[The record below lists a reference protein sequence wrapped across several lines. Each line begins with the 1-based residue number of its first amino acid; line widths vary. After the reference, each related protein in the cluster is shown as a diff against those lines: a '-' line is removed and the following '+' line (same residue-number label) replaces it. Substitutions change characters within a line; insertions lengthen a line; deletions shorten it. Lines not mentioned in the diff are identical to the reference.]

1 MPLVTAASIKE
12 FANIFPDTDT
22 IVDEV
27 EKSAEEIVIGYLGF
41 SPISAAYSHDVTG
54 LGDDE
59 LYLSAFPIAGGITI
73 DGTVHAVGSFFS
85 DLNVVSVPDFYFPY
99 KEKVAVAY
107 TAGFALASI
116 PAIILHTITQIAAL
130 LLTERGNI
138 GISGMSDA
146 NTGSRTFISY
156 TNFDKYLKN
165 LKQYRLRKPLI

>member
-1 MPLVTAASIKE
+1 MLVTVDAIKD
-12 FANIFPDTDT
+12 FANIYPATDD
-22 IVDEV
+22 VVEEV
-27 EKSAEEIVIGYLGF
+27 GKSAEEIVIGYLGYD
-41 SPISAAYSHDVTG
+41 PTECDREHAVTG

-59 LYLSAFPIAGGITI
+59 LYLSAFPVTGEVVV
-73 DGTVHAVGSFFS
+73 DGTVHAPGAYSVQ
-85 DLNVVSVPDFYFPY
+85 DNIVTVPDHFFAY
-99 KEKVAVAY
+99 KEKVNVAY
-107 TAGFALASI
+107 TAGYAAESI

-165 LKQYRLRKPLI
+165 LKPYRLRKPLV